1 MLRAKG
7 IGENEAFVIF
17 ITNTGDQSTDRLFL
31 LLNFLERPAQHWAFS
46 FVSGTTESAWI
57 LSVSCKASL

>member
-7 IGENEAFVIF
+7 IGENEAFVVF
-17 ITNTGDQSTDRLFL
+17 VTNTGDQSTDRLFL
-31 LLNFLERPAQHWAFS
+31 LLHFLERPAQRWAFG

-57 LSVSCKASL
+57 LTVSCKMSL